1 MLLVVHHG
9 TVKANNN
16 SLGNRCRWSVDFSV
30 VLARMCNN
38 VRGHVAI
45 ITETESTYVMI
56 ESTLRFDDV
65 EDVPGLLLLLRV
77 VQRSRM
83 RSRKRSG
90 RQPGNEAMEYLLAM
104 IWSVVHLGELHCEFA
119 VGSLPMPLV
128 ANPTPA
134 TFPTIHTNLKFS
146 CWKGILG

>member
-1 MLLVVHHG
+1 M
-9 TVKANNN
+9 T
-16 SLGNRCRWSVDFSV
+16 
-30 VLARMCNN
+30 
-38 VRGHVAI
+38 RGHVAI
-45 ITETESTYVMI
+45 ITETEFTYVMI

-65 EDVPGLLLLLRV
+65 DVPGLLPLLRV
-77 VQRSRM
+77 VQRSHM

-104 IWSVVHLGELHCEFA
+104 IWRVVHLGELHCEFA

-134 TFPTIHTNLKFS
+134 TFPIIHTNLKFS
-146 CWKGILG
+146 CWKDILG